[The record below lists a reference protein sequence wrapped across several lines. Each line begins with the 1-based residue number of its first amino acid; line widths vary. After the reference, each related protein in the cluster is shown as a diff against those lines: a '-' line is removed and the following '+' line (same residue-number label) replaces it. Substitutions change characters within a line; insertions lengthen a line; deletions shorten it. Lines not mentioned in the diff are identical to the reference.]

1 MARTPRERHEPIDLR
16 SAEVV
21 LAGTQELLPVLRAA
35 AVRAGVDAMRMR
47 VVGVD
52 DLPDP
57 GETGDAEL
65 AVIAI
70 RRPGDDPAFHRAH
83 EAAELIDPLLAPNAV
98 RIVVTVSGMTR
109 LAPKVER
116 TLTSEVLHQIGAAAA
131 PTGRDRPF
139 RNLRMRLG
147 LAALKT
153 SGVRVFRITIGR

>member
-1 MARTPRERHEPIDLR
+1 MARTPRERHEPINLR
-16 SAEVV
+16 AAEVV
-21 LAGTQELLPVLRAA
+21 LAGTQDLLPVLRGA

-57 GETGDAEL
+57 GERGAAEL

-83 EAAELIDPLLAPNAV
+83 EAAELIAPLLAPNAV

-109 LAPKVER
+109 LAPKLER
-116 TLTSEVLHQIGAAAA
+116 TLTSEVLHQISAASA
-131 PTGRDRPF
+131 PSGSSRPF
-139 RNLRMRLG
+139 RSLRMRLG
-147 LAALKT
+147 LAGLKA
-153 SGVRVFRITIGR
+153 SGVRVFRVSIGT